1 MAKEMIMDD
10 KIHHALSRAREL
22 IDTPEKWIQNN
33 TAVDVDDN
41 RVDILSEKACK
52 FCLGGAIDRVRSD
65 MGEPPAFYT
74 ECSQWIKE
82 NVELGIYGT
91 QKLTPLVSFNDQPT
105 TTHADVL
112 RAIDEAIQPF
122 LEE

>member
-1 MAKEMIMDD
+1 MAKEMIMDN

-22 IDTPEKWIQNN
+22 IDTPEKWTQGSA
-33 TAVDVDDN
+33 AVDADDN
-41 RVDILSEKACK
+41 RVDVLSKKACT
-52 FCLGGAIDRVRSD
+52 FCLGGAIQRACSD
-65 MGEPPAFYT
+65 IGEKPAFYT
-74 ECSQWIKE
+74 DCAKWAFDNADLKLNHNEA
-82 NVELGIYGT
+82 
-91 QKLTPLVSFNDQPT
+91 LTPIVAFNDNLK